1 MIFPNAYSKQRQ
13 KLSGKAF
20 PWGSILSTLMPM
32 QYCYFSEYRNLRLN
46 LSKTNY
52 KSPKPVTSAP
62 HHTVLT
68 PSFLLLKPK
77 SLEPFLSNLSSFV
90 HSTHPKAHS
99 LTFKIPTLNI
109 RYPGQNPTSPVVCI
123 SVMRFIIQP
132 SFLSFCLGFP
142 HGLISLS
149 SRVSLRR

>member
-1 MIFPNAYSKQRQ
+1 MPTRNRGSGSVVKPFPDMN
-13 KLSGKAF
+13 KAL
-20 PWGSILSTLMPM
+20 GSILSTLMPT

-62 HHTVLT
+62 HHTVPT

-77 SLEPFLSNLSSFV
+77 TLEPFLSNLSSFV

-99 LTFKIPTLNI
+99 LIFKIPTLNI

-123 SVMRFIIQP
+123 SVMRFIIQLPPFCP
-132 SFLSFCLGFP
+132 SALV
-142 HGLISLS
+142 
-149 SRVSLRR
+149 SRIV